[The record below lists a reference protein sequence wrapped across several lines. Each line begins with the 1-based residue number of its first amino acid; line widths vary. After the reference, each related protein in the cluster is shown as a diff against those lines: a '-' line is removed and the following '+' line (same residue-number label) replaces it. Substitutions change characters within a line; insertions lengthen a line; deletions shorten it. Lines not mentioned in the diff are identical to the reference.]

1 MCFEG
6 LFAFTTKELSLQA
19 GGGQYSDS
27 AGEVAAFH
35 ANADERETSGR
46 GQHFRCISNG
56 KGQSSCAACGAGY
69 AIFLHLEATKTV
81 SRRTEV
87 GRREF

>member
-6 LFAFTTKELSLQA
+6 LFAFTTKELSLQP

-27 AGEVAAFH
+27 AGEAAAFH

-46 GQHFRCISNG
+46 GQRFRCISNG
-56 KGQSSCAACGAGY
+56 KGQSSCALAGLGTQFF
-69 AIFLHLEATKTV
+69 AFGGNENRIE
-81 SRRTEV
+81 ED
-87 GRREF
+87 